1 MTTTPGLPTQTPE
14 AAETPKAAGAPSPER
29 SAIVTGGAGGIGSVI
44 SARLALSGYR
54 VVVADVDGARAE
66 ATAKSLPGDGHL
78 AFGGDL
84 TSSAVN
90 ADLAAAATRL
100 APIGAVVNAVGIS
113 PKREGRKIGL
123 DEIDDALFHQ
133 VMAVNVAAPF
143 FLVREAARLM
153 PDDGSASVVNL
164 LSIAGRTGTGGP
176 AGALHPP
183 FLPSAMVYGASKAA
197 LANLTISLAHELA
210 ERRIRV
216 NGVAP
221 GFVQTPM
228 MGQVP
233 PTGSIVE
240 QVPARRY
247 ARPEEVAA
255 AVAFLL
261 SPQASYI
268 TGTSIDV
275 DGGWAP
281 RA

>member
-1 MTTTPGLPTQTPE
+1 MTTTPVLPAQ
-14 AAETPKAAGAPSPER
+14 SPQAQPVSNSGR

-44 SARLALSGYR
+44 SARLARSGYR

-66 ATAKSLPGDGHL
+66 ATAKGLPGEGHL
-78 AFGGDL
+78 GFGGDL

-90 ADLAAAATRL
+90 AELAAAASGL

-113 PKREGRKIGL
+113 PKREGRKIEL
-123 DEIDDALFHQ
+123 ADIDDDLFHQ

-143 FLVREAARLM
+143 FLVREAAPLM
-153 PDDGSASVVNL
+153 PDDGSASIVNL

-176 AGALHPP
+176 VGAPYPP

-210 ERRIRV
+210 GRCIRV

-221 GFVQTPM
+221 GFVGTPM

-233 PTGSIVE
+233 PTGPIVD
-240 QVPARRY
+240 QVPAHRY

-255 AVAFLL
+255 AVEFLL

>member
-1 MTTTPGLPTQTPE
+1 MATTPSPSAQNP
-14 AAETPKAAGAPSPER
+14 GAPGSSKPER

-44 SARLALSGYR
+44 AAQLAQSGYR
-54 VVVADVDGARAE
+54 VVVADVDDDRAK
-66 ATAKSLPGDGHL
+66 ATADELPGEGHL
-78 AFGGDL
+78 GFGGDL
-84 TSSAVN
+84 TSSSVN
-90 ADLAAAATRL
+90 ADLAAAATGL
-100 APIGAVVNAVGIS
+100 APLGALVNAVGIS
-113 PKREGRKIGL
+113 PKREGRKIEL
-123 DEIDDALFHQ
+123 EEIDDALFHQ

-143 FLVREAARLM
+143 FLVREAARFM
-153 PDDGSASVVNL
+153 PDDGTASIVNL
-164 LSIAGRTGTGGP
+164 LSIAGRLGTGGP
-176 AGALHPP
+176 AGAHYPP

-197 LANLTISLAHELA
+197 LANLTVSLAHELA
-210 ERRIRV
+210 PRHIRV

-233 PTGSIVE
+233 PAGPLVD

-247 ARPEEVAA
+247 ARPQEIAA
-255 AVAFLL
+255 AIQFLL

-281 RA
+281 RP

>member
-1 MTTTPGLPTQTPE
+1 MTTTPSP
-14 AAETPKAAGAPSPER
+14 AAEFPESAGAARPER

-44 SARLALSGYR
+44 AARLARSGYR
-54 VVVADVDGARAE
+54 VVVADVDGARAKAIAE
-66 ATAKSLPGDGHL
+66 GLPGQGHRG
-78 AFGGDL
+78 FGGDL

-90 ADLAAAATRL
+90 ADLAATATGL
-100 APIGAVVNAVGIS
+100 APIGAIVNAVGIS
-113 PKREGRKIGL
+113 PKREGRKIEL
-123 DEIDDALFHQ
+123 AEIDDALFHQ

-143 FLVREAARLM
+143 FLVREAAPLM

-176 AGALHPP
+176 TGAAHPP

-197 LANLTISLAHELA
+197 LANLTISLAHELSA
-210 ERRIRV
+210 RRIRV

-233 PTGSIVE
+233 PAGAIVE

-255 AVAFLL
+255 AVEFLL
-261 SPQASYI
+261 SAHASYI

>member
-1 MTTTPGLPTQTPE
+1 MTTTPSLPAQTAE
-14 AAETPKAAGAPSPER
+14 ASRSSNPER

-44 SARLALSGYR
+44 SARLAQSGYR

-66 ATAKSLPGDGHL
+66 ATAKDLPGEGHL
-78 AFGGDL
+78 GFGGDL

-90 ADLAAAATRL
+90 ADLAAAATSL

-113 PKREGRKIGL
+113 PKREGRKIEL
-123 DEIDDALFHQ
+123 AEIDDALFHQ

-143 FLVREAARLM
+143 FLVREAAPLM
-153 PDDGSASVVNL
+153 PDDGSASIVNL

-176 AGALHPP
+176 AGALYPP

-210 ERRIRV
+210 GRRIRV

-221 GFVQTPM
+221 GFVRTPM

-233 PTGSIVE
+233 PTGPIVD
-240 QVPARRY
+240 QVPAHRY

-255 AVAFLL
+255 AVEFLL